1 MSHFEFIEQAAFRIV
16 NMLAENASEFYD
28 KVPTVLQERMT
39 QQLMEKLQEHNIGP
53 KHYPMENACFEL
65 NLKKAWIQ
73 YNAQFE

>member
-53 KHYPMENACFEL
+53 KH
-65 NLKKAWIQ
+65 
-73 YNAQFE
+73 

>member
-28 KVPTVLQERMT
+28 RVPKVLQDRMT
-39 QQLMEKLQEHNIGP
+39 EQLMEKLQEHNIGP
-53 KHYPMENACFEL
+53 KQYPMENEVFEISL
-65 NLKKAWIQ
+65 NKAWNQ